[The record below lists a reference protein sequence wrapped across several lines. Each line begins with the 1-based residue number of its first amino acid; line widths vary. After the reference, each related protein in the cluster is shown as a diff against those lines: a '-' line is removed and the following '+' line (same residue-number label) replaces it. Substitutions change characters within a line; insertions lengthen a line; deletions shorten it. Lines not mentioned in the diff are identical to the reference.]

1 MKTRLVVSFIVV
13 AFILGAWYFTRPASY
28 LPGKVESQIHAFGMQ
43 LAPALAP
50 NSTFHAVANGCQPQ
64 PEPPQAPAGL
74 KPVEAQARTAM
85 AQHHAG
91 EAALVPTFPERY
103 SAGTEVRGEGMVVK
117 LMPLASNAAQAQIEN
132 GKLVYHNAYPST
144 DSLNVVTDGRSE
156 EFLLLHDTA
165 APQRFEYDVSA
176 ISGVKSI
183 TLQDNSVH
191 FTSADGKQM
200 QIEAPWLIESGQPVA
215 GAGPCASAF
224 LPQVAVDRRAT
235 VQASPPK
242 VHWELS
248 FPNGPTQPRL
258 ALVVTNTSKLHY
270 PVVIDPTWVVTN
282 GSLNTARGY
291 QTATLLNNGQVL
303 VAGGYGEYNNA
314 LANAELY
321 NPITGT
327 WTATGSLKTA
337 RYIHTATL
345 LANGQVLVMG
355 GYGSLGAS
363 YGALAS
369 AELYNPG
376 TGTWTATG
384 SLVTA
389 RYSHT
394 TTLLANGQALV
405 AGGYC
410 SSGLL
415 GSAELYN
422 PVTGTWTNT
431 GSLITARDGHTATLL
446 SNGQVLVNGGGG
458 S

>member
-1 MKTRLVVSFIVV
+1 
-13 AFILGAWYFTRPASY
+13 
-28 LPGKVESQIHAFGMQ
+28 
-43 LAPALAP
+43 
-50 NSTFHAVANGCQPQ
+50 
-64 PEPPQAPAGL
+64 
-74 KPVEAQARTAM
+74 
-85 AQHHAG
+85 
-91 EAALVPTFPERY
+91 
-103 SAGTEVRGEGMVVK
+103 
-117 LMPLASNAAQAQIEN
+117 
-132 GKLVYHNAYPST
+132 
-144 DSLNVVTDGRSE
+144 
-156 EFLLLHDTA
+156 
-165 APQRFEYDVSA
+165 
-176 ISGVKSI
+176 
-183 TLQDNSVH
+183 
-191 FTSADGKQM
+191 
-200 QIEAPWLIESGQPVA
+200 
-215 GAGPCASAF
+215 
-224 LPQVAVDRRAT
+224 
-235 VQASPPK
+235 
-242 VHWELS
+242 
-248 FPNGPTQPRL
+248 
-258 ALVVTNTSKLHY
+258 
-270 PVVIDPTWVVTN
+270 VVIDPTWVVTN